1 MRKYIAVVVTSQKS
15 TRFRYPSGRV
25 RGGKI
30 LAMLFRSYAPSQLLR
45 GFVHDFWLY
54 DGYAAPHLR
63 ERILPSGTIELVVN
77 LREDELRIYDPD
89 RPDRCRRYSG
99 ALISGAY
106 GRGFVSD
113 TFEETSIIGVHFEPG
128 GAFPFLG
135 LPAGEL
141 ADTHVDLED
150 LWGRPGRWLR
160 ERLCAAATPLERFRL
175 MEEALTAHL
184 FGPLQR
190 HRTVDFALHA
200 FVSTGGRARISD
212 VSARVGLSRR
222 RFIERFTA
230 EVGMTP
236 KLFCRIQRFHRIL
249 TLLRRRGAPDWA
261 DLALECGYFDQSHL
275 IHDFVTFSGVTPAV
289 YLDHQKGFRERG
301 VHVKRNHLPLAR

>member
-1 MRKYIAVVVTSQKS
+1 
-15 TRFRYPSGRV
+15 
-25 RGGKI
+25 
-30 LAMLFRSYAPSQLLR
+30 MLFRSYAPRPPLR

-63 ERILPSGTIELVVN
+63 ERILPTGTIELVVN

-89 RPDRCRRYSG
+89 QRGRCRRFSG
-99 ALISGAY
+99 ALVSGAY
-106 GRGFVSD
+106 GRGFVTD
-113 TFEETSIIGVHFEPG
+113 ALEETSIMGVHFEPG

-150 LWGRPGRWLR
+150 LWGRSGGWLR

-175 MEEALTAHL
+175 LEEALTAHL
-184 FGPLQR
+184 FAPLQR

-200 FVSTGGRARISD
+200 FVRSGGRGRIGD
-212 VSARVGLSRR
+212 VSARAGLSRR

-236 KLFCRIQRFHRIL
+236 KLFCRIQRFHRML
-249 TLLRRRGAPDWA
+249 TFLPPGGAPDWA
-261 DLALECGYFDQSHL
+261 ELALECGYFDQSHL
-275 IHDFVTFSGVTPAV
+275 IHDFVTFSGLTPAA
-289 YLDHQKGFRERG
+289 YLDHQKGLQERG
-301 VHVKRNHLPLAR
+301 VHLKRHHLPLAR